1 MRSLKILIL
10 EPNPFQ
16 LMALHQMLNA
26 IGIYDVLTAP
36 SLRSAKRSLERRG
49 AVDITLCN
57 PQLQSGDGLAL
68 IRYLAD
74 RQDARA
80 MILLG
85 AVAPSLLEDLETLL
99 GEQRITLLGCLHTP
113 VSAVLMRSLL
123 DTYMALPRHSV
134 DA

>member
-36 SLRSAKRSLERRG
+36 SLGSAKRSLERRG

-85 AVAPSLLEDLETLL
+85 AVAPSLLEDLKTLL
-99 GEQRITLLGCLHTP
+99 GEQRITLLGCLYTP